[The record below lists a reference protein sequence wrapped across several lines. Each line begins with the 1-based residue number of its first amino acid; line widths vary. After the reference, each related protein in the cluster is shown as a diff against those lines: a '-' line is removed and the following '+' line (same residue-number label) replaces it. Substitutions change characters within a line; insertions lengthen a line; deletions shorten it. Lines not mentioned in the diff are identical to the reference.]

1 MSKKSSN
8 FAAEFVCAR
17 VRKRTRKSIM
27 NMKKYIL
34 TLICAALI
42 MPVNAQFWRQLGHA
56 AENAAKDAAIRNTE
70 KATERVID
78 TVVEGAQDEAYNATE
93 EAINE
98 SKSKN
103 KQEKNK
109 EKAEKEKGWTCPA
122 CGHKGNTGKFCT
134 ECGAKKPEGDGSWT
148 CPACGAKGQKG
159 KFCTECGAKKPEAGG
174 NNAQQAA
181 GNQQQAAKP
190 AAAPQPEK
198 KAAESAYAK
207 SDFVRG
213 DEVFFDDDFASEQM
227 GEFPSKWD
235 LNEGSVEVASL
246 NGQKYLLGTEWSYNV
261 EPLMKNQKSWLP
273 DQFTLEFDLYISN
286 EEEVGSAI
294 WHLYLVSNKSN
305 WNALVGDIDFWWRP
319 EDEGVN
325 LRYGS
330 MRKPD
335 NENTVDGEEEA
346 LVRKSMKINDWNH
359 FALSFNKRALK
370 FYLNGTRIFQV
381 PNMMAPEKIQFYC
394 EGDYKYRGYANVV
407 LAKGAV
413 PLYNRLATDG
423 KIITYGIT
431 FDIGKATIKPES
443 MTEINRIFDLMNQ
456 NADLKFEVQGHTDNT
471 GNAALNQKLS
481 EQRAQAIVA
490 KLVEMGISADRL
502 TAVGK
507 GQTSPIADNSTDEG
521 RAKNRRVE
529 FVKK

>member
-1 MSKKSSN
+1 M
-8 FAAEFVCAR
+8 
-17 VRKRTRKSIM
+17 RKI
-27 NMKKYIL
+27 IL
-34 TLICAALI
+34 FIAALVLVV
-42 MPVNAQFWRQLGHA
+42 PANAQFFNRLVDAAKQS
-56 AENAAKDAAIRNTE
+56 AENAVERQVEQKIEEGVEKIFNPETGEYEEVKREEPQEAEEQAKP
-70 KATERVID
+70 
-78 TVVEGAQDEAYNATE
+78 Q
-93 EAINE
+93 
-98 SKSKN
+98 
-103 KQEKNK
+103 KQQ
-109 EKAEKEKGWTCPA
+109 GWTCPQ
-122 CGHKGNTGKFCT
+122 CGAQGQTGKFCT

-159 KFCTECGAKKPEAGG
+159 KFCTECGAKKPGVEG
-174 NNAQQAA
+174 AQSAQ
-181 GNQQQAAKP
+181 P
-190 AAAPQPEK
+190 AK

-213 DEVFFDDDFASEQM
+213 DEVFFEDDFANEQM

-235 LNEGSVEVASL
+235 MNEGSVEVASL
-246 NGQKYLLGTEWSYNV
+246 NGQQYMLGTEWSYNV

-273 DQFTLEFDLYISN
+273 DQFTLEFDLYISDDA
-286 EEEVGSAI
+286 EDGEST
-294 WHLYLVSNKSN
+294 WRLFLMSSKSN
-305 WNALVGDIDFWWRP
+305 WNEIVGDIDFWWRSY
-319 EDEGVN
+319 DEGVFV
-325 LRYGS
+325 RYGS

-335 NENTVDGEEEA
+335 NNSTVEGEEEA
-346 LVRKSMKINDWNH
+346 LVRNVLKKGDWNH

-370 FYLNGTRIFQV
+370 FYMNGMRIFQI
-381 PNMMAPEKIQFYC
+381 PSMMAPEKIQFFC
-394 EGDYKYRGYANVV
+394 EGDYKYRGYANVI

-456 NADLKFEVQGHTDNT
+456 NPNLKFEVQGHTDNT
-471 GNAALNQKLS
+471 GTVAGNQKLS

-502 TAVGK
+502 SAK
-507 GQTSPIADNSTDEG
+507 GLGQSAPLADNSTEEG

>member
-1 MSKKSSN
+1 
-8 FAAEFVCAR
+8 
-17 VRKRTRKSIM
+17 
-27 NMKKYIL
+27 MKKIIL
-34 TLICAALI
+34 FIAALVLVV
-42 MPVNAQFWRQLGHA
+42 PTNAQFFNRLVDAAKQS
-56 AENAAKDAAIRNTE
+56 AENAVERQVEQKVEEGVEKIFNPETGEYEEVKRDEPQEVEEQAKPQ
-70 KATERVID
+70 KP
-78 TVVEGAQDEAYNATE
+78 Q
-93 EAINE
+93 
-98 SKSKN
+98 
-103 KQEKNK
+103 
-109 EKAEKEKGWTCPA
+109 GWTCPQ
-122 CGHKGNTGKFCT
+122 CGAQGQTGKFCT

-159 KFCTECGAKKPEAGG
+159 KFCTECGAKKPGAEG
-174 NNAQQAA
+174 AQSAQ
-181 GNQQQAAKP
+181 P
-190 AAAPQPEK
+190 AK

-213 DEVFFDDDFASEQM
+213 DEVFFEDYFANEQM

-235 LNEGSVEVASL
+235 MNEGSVEVASL
-246 NGQKYLLGTEWSYNV
+246 NGQQYMLGTEWSYNV
-261 EPLMKNQKSWLP
+261 EPLMKNQKNWLP
-273 DQFTLEFDLYISN
+273 DQFTLEFDLYVSDK
-286 EEEVGSAI
+286 EEDGEAT
-294 WHLYLVSNKSN
+294 WQLFLVSSQSN
-305 WNALVGDIDFWWRP
+305 WNETVGVIDFWWRSW
-319 EDEGVN
+319 DEGTIV
-325 LRYGS
+325 RYGS

-335 NENTVDGEEEA
+335 NNTTVDGEEEA
-346 LVRKSMKINDWNH
+346 LVSKVLKKGDWNH

-370 FYLNGTRIFQV
+370 FYMNGTRIFQI
-381 PNMMAPEKIQFYC
+381 PSMMAPEKIQFFC
-394 EGDYKYRGYANVV
+394 VGDYKYRGYANVV

-456 NADLKFEVQGHTDNT
+456 NPNLKFEVQGHTDNT
-471 GNAALNQKLS
+471 GTVAGNQKLS

-502 TAVGK
+502 SAK
-507 GQTSPIADNSTDEG
+507 GLGQSAPLADNATDEG

>member
-1 MSKKSSN
+1 M
-8 FAAEFVCAR
+8 
-17 VRKRTRKSIM
+17 RKI
-27 NMKKYIL
+27 IL
-34 TLICAALI
+34 FIAALVLVV
-42 MPVNAQFWRQLGHA
+42 PANAQFFNRLVDAAKQS
-56 AENAAKDAAIRNTE
+56 AENAVERQVEQKIEEGVE
-70 KATERVID
+70 KIFNPETGEYEEVKRD
-78 TVVEGAQDEAYNATE
+78 EPQEVEEQV
-93 EAINE
+93 
-98 SKSKN
+98 KPQ
-103 KQEKNK
+103 KQQ
-109 EKAEKEKGWTCPA
+109 GWTCPA
-122 CGHKGNTGKFCT
+122 CGATGQTGKFCT

-159 KFCTECGAKKPEAGG
+159 KFCTECGAKKPGAEG
-174 NNAQQAA
+174 AQ
-181 GNQQQAAKP
+181 P
-190 AAAPQPEK
+190 AK

-213 DEVFFDDDFASEQM
+213 DEVFFEDDFANEQM

-235 LNEGSVEVASL
+235 MNEGSVEVASL
-246 NGQKYLLGTEWSYNV
+246 NGQQYMLGTEWSYNV
-261 EPLMKNQKSWLP
+261 EPLMKNPKNWLP
-273 DQFTLEFDLYISN
+273 DQFTLEFDLY
-286 EEEVGSAI
+286 
-294 WHLYLVSNKSN
+294 VSDDAEDGESTWRLFLMSSKSN
-305 WNALVGDIDFWWRP
+305 WNEMVGDIDFWWRSY
-319 EDEGVN
+319 DEGVFV
-325 LRYGS
+325 RYGS

-335 NENTVDGEEEA
+335 NNSTVDGEEEA
-346 LVRKSMKINDWNH
+346 LVRNVLKKGDWNH

-370 FYLNGTRIFQV
+370 FYMNGMRIFQI
-381 PNMMAPEKIQFYC
+381 PSMMAPEKIQFFC
-394 EGDYKYRGYANVV
+394 EGDYKYRGYANVI

-456 NADLKFEVQGHTDNT
+456 NPNLKFEVQGHTDNT
-471 GNAALNQKLS
+471 GTVAGNQKLS

-502 TAVGK
+502 SAK
-507 GQTSPIADNSTDEG
+507 GLGQSAPLADNSTEEG

>member
-1 MSKKSSN
+1 M
-8 FAAEFVCAR
+8 
-17 VRKRTRKSIM
+17 RK
-27 NMKKYIL
+27 L
-34 TLICAALI
+34 HVLIVALVLVV
-42 MPVNAQFWRQLGHA
+42 PSHAQFLNRLGRA
-56 AENAAKDAAIRNTE
+56 VENAAKDAAVNQAERV
-70 KATERVID
+70 TERAID
-78 TVVEGAQDEAYNATE
+78 SAVEGAENEAYDATN

-103 KQEKNK
+103 KQEKA
-109 EKAEKEKGWTCPA
+109 EKANSWKCPK

-134 ECGAKKPEGDGSWT
+134 ECGAKKPEAEGVWF
-148 CPACGAKGQKG
+148 CPNCGAKNKG
-159 KFCTECGAKKPEAGG
+159 KFCTECGTAKPGVQPAHQHDEDEEA
-174 NNAQQAA
+174 APA
-181 GNQQQAAKP
+181 QQAAKP

-213 DEVFFDDDFASEQM
+213 DEVFFDDDFANEQM

-246 NGQKYLLGTEWSYNV
+246 NGQQYMLGTEWSYNV
-261 EPLMKNQKSWLP
+261 EPLMKNQKNWLP
-273 DQFTLEFDLYISN
+273 DQFTLELDLYISN

-319 EDEGVN
+319 EDEGVI

-443 MTEINRIFDLMNQ
+443 MTEINRIYDLMNQ

-507 GQTSPIADNSTDEG
+507 GQSSPIADNGTDEG

>member
-1 MSKKSSN
+1 
-8 FAAEFVCAR
+8 
-17 VRKRTRKSIM
+17 
-27 NMKKYIL
+27 MKKIL
-34 TLICAALI
+34 ISLIAFALV
-42 MPVNAQFWRQLGHA
+42 MPMQAQFLNRLVHSAGRA
-56 AENAAKDAAIRNTE
+56 AENAIESNVE
-70 KATERVID
+70 KK
-78 TVVEGAQDEAYNATE
+78 VEEGVDKAFNPE
-93 EAINE
+93 EE
-98 SKSKN
+98 EEPQEQEQKQVKSQ
-103 KQEKNK
+103 KQQ
-109 EKAEKEKGWTCPA
+109 GWTCPA
-122 CGHKGNTGKFCT
+122 CGAKGQTGKFCT

-174 NNAQQAA
+174 AKAAQ
-181 GNQQQAAKP
+181 P
-190 AAAPQPEK
+190 AAAQPEK
-198 KAAESAYAK
+198 KVAESAYAK

-305 WNALVGDIDFWWRP
+305 WNDLVGDIDFWWRP
-319 EDEGVN
+319 DDEGVI

-413 PLYNRLATDG
+413 PLYNRLATEG
-423 KIITYGIT
+423 RIITYGIT
-431 FDIGKATIKPES
+431 FDIGKATIKPQS
-443 MTEINRIFDLMNQ
+443 MTEINRIYELMNQ

-490 KLVEMGISADRL
+490 KLVEMGISANRL

-507 GQTSPIADNSTDEG
+507 GQSSPIADNGTDEG

-529 FVKK
+529 FIKK

>member
-1 MSKKSSN
+1 M
-8 FAAEFVCAR
+8 
-17 VRKRTRKSIM
+17 RKI
-27 NMKKYIL
+27 IL
-34 TLICAALI
+34 FIAALVLVV
-42 MPVNAQFWRQLGHA
+42 PTNAQFFNRLVDAAKQS
-56 AENAAKDAAIRNTE
+56 AENAVQRQVEQKVEEGVE
-70 KATERVID
+70 KIFNPETGEYEEVKR
-78 TVVEGAQDEAYNATE
+78 DEPQEAE
-93 EAINE
+93 EQV
-98 SKSKN
+98 KPQ
-103 KQEKNK
+103 KQQ
-109 EKAEKEKGWTCPA
+109 GWTCPA
-122 CGHKGNTGKFCT
+122 CGATGQTGKFCT

-159 KFCTECGAKKPEAGG
+159 KFCTECGAKKPGAEG
-174 NNAQQAA
+174 AQSA
-181 GNQQQAAKP
+181 
-190 AAAPQPEK
+190 QPVK

-213 DEVFFDDDFASEQM
+213 DEVFFEDDFANEQM

-235 LNEGSVEVASL
+235 MNEGSVEVASL
-246 NGQKYLLGTEWSYNV
+246 NGQQYMLGTEWSYNV
-261 EPLMKNQKSWLP
+261 EPLMKNPKNWLP
-273 DQFTLEFDLYISN
+273 DQFTLEFDLYVSDDA
-286 EEEVGSAI
+286 EDGEST
-294 WHLYLVSNKSN
+294 WHLFLMSSKSN
-305 WNALVGDIDFWWRP
+305 WNEMVGDIDFWWRSS
-319 EDEGVN
+319 DEGVFV
-325 LRYGS
+325 RYGS

-335 NENTVDGEEEA
+335 NNSTVDGEEEA
-346 LVRKSMKINDWNH
+346 LVRKVLKKGDWNH

-370 FYLNGTRIFQV
+370 FYMNGTRIFQV

-394 EGDYKYRGYANVV
+394 VGDYKYRGYANVI

-456 NADLKFEVQGHTDNT
+456 NPNLKFEVQGHTDNT
-471 GNAALNQKLS
+471 GTVAGNQKLS

-502 TAVGK
+502 SAK
-507 GQTSPIADNSTDEG
+507 GLGQSAPLADNSTDEG

>member
-1 MSKKSSN
+1 
-8 FAAEFVCAR
+8 
-17 VRKRTRKSIM
+17 
-27 NMKKYIL
+27 MKKLIL
-34 TLICAALI
+34 FIAAMALVV
-42 MPVNAQFWRQLGHA
+42 PSNAQFLNRLGRA
-56 AENAAKDAAIRNTE
+56 VENAAKDAAVNQAERV
-70 KATERVID
+70 TERAID
-78 TVVEGAQDEAYNATE
+78 SAVEGAENEAYDATN

-103 KQEKNK
+103 KQEKA
-109 EKAEKEKGWTCPA
+109 EKANSWKCPK

-134 ECGAKKPEGDGSWT
+134 ECGAKKPEAEGVWF
-148 CPACGAKGQKG
+148 CPNCGAKNKG
-159 KFCTECGAKKPEAGG
+159 KFCTECGTAKPGVQPAHQHDEDEEA
-174 NNAQQAA
+174 APA
-181 GNQQQAAKP
+181 QQAAKP
-190 AAAPQPEK
+190 IAAPQPEK
-198 KAAESAYAK
+198 KAAESAYVK

-213 DEVFFDDDFASEQM
+213 DEVFFDDDFANEQM

-235 LNEGSVEVASL
+235 LNEGSVEVASV
-246 NGQKYLLGTEWSYNV
+246 NGQKYLVGTEWSYNV
-261 EPLMKNQKSWLP
+261 EPLMKNQKNWLP
-273 DQFTLEFDLYISN
+273 DQFTLEFDIYISN
-286 EEEVGSAI
+286 EEGVGDAT
-294 WHLYLVSNKSN
+294 WHLYLISDKSN
-305 WNALVGDIDFWWRP
+305 WNELVGDIDFWWRSW
-319 EDEGVN
+319 DEGV
-325 LRYGS
+325 LVRYGS

-335 NENTVDGEEEA
+335 NENTVDGEEET

-370 FYLNGTRIFQV
+370 FYLNGTRVFQV
-381 PNMMAPEKIQFYC
+381 PNMMAPEKIQFFC

-423 KIITYGIT
+423 KIITYGII

-443 MTEINRIFDLMNQ
+443 MTEINRICNLMKQ

-507 GQTSPIADNSTDEG
+507 GQSSPIADNGTDEG

>member
-1 MSKKSSN
+1 M
-8 FAAEFVCAR
+8 
-17 VRKRTRKSIM
+17 RK
-27 NMKKYIL
+27 L
-34 TLICAALI
+34 HVLIVALVLVV
-42 MPVNAQFWRQLGHA
+42 PSHAQFLNRLGRA
-56 AENAAKDAAIRNTE
+56 VENAAKDAAVNQAERV
-70 KATERVID
+70 TERAID
-78 TVVEGAQDEAYNATE
+78 SAVEGAENEAYDATN

-103 KQEKNK
+103 KQEKA
-109 EKAEKEKGWTCPA
+109 EKANSWKCPK

-134 ECGAKKPEGDGSWT
+134 ECGAKKPEAEGVWF
-148 CPACGAKGQKG
+148 CPNCGAKNKG
-159 KFCTECGAKKPEAGG
+159 KFCTECGTAKPGVQPAHQHDEDEEA
-174 NNAQQAA
+174 APA
-181 GNQQQAAKP
+181 QQAAKP

-213 DEVFFDDDFASEQM
+213 DEVFFDDDFANEQM

-246 NGQKYLLGTEWSYNV
+246 NGQQYMLGTEWSYNV

-273 DQFTLEFDLYISN
+273 NQFTLEFDLYISN

-319 EDEGVN
+319 EDEGVI

-443 MTEINRIFDLMNQ
+443 MTEINRIYDLMNQ

-507 GQTSPIADNSTDEG
+507 GQSSPIADNGTDEG

>member
-1 MSKKSSN
+1 M
-8 FAAEFVCAR
+8 
-17 VRKRTRKSIM
+17 RK
-27 NMKKYIL
+27 L
-34 TLICAALI
+34 HVLIVALVLVV
-42 MPVNAQFWRQLGHA
+42 PSHAQFLNRLGRA
-56 AENAAKDAAIRNTE
+56 VENAAKDAAVNQAERV
-70 KATERVID
+70 TERAID
-78 TVVEGAQDEAYNATE
+78 SAVEGAENEAYDATN

-103 KQEKNK
+103 KQEKA
-109 EKAEKEKGWTCPA
+109 EKANSWKCPK

-134 ECGAKKPEGDGSWT
+134 ECGAKKPEAEGVWF
-148 CPACGAKGQKG
+148 CPNCGAKNKG
-159 KFCTECGAKKPEAGG
+159 KFCTECGTAKPGVQPAHQHDEDEEA
-174 NNAQQAA
+174 APA
-181 GNQQQAAKP
+181 QQAAKP

-213 DEVFFDDDFASEQM
+213 DEVFFDDDFANEQM

-246 NGQKYLLGTEWSYNV
+246 NGQQYMLGTEWSYNV
-261 EPLMKNQKSWLP
+261 EPLMKNQKNWLP

-319 EDEGVN
+319 EDEGVI

-443 MTEINRIFDLMNQ
+443 MTEINRIYDLMNQ

-507 GQTSPIADNSTDEG
+507 GQSSPIADNGTDEG

>member
-1 MSKKSSN
+1 M
-8 FAAEFVCAR
+8 
-17 VRKRTRKSIM
+17 RKI
-27 NMKKYIL
+27 IL
-34 TLICAALI
+34 FIAALVLVV
-42 MPVNAQFWRQLGHA
+42 PANAQFFNRLVDAAKQS
-56 AENAAKDAAIRNTE
+56 AENAVERQVEQKIEEGVEKIFNPETGEYEEVKREEPQEAEEQAKPQ
-70 KATERVID
+70 KP
-78 TVVEGAQDEAYNATE
+78 Q
-93 EAINE
+93 
-98 SKSKN
+98 
-103 KQEKNK
+103 
-109 EKAEKEKGWTCPA
+109 GWTCPQ
-122 CGHKGNTGKFCT
+122 CGAQGQTGKFCT

-159 KFCTECGAKKPEAGG
+159 KFCTECGAKKPGAEG
-174 NNAQQAA
+174 AQ
-181 GNQQQAAKP
+181 P
-190 AAAPQPEK
+190 AK

-213 DEVFFDDDFASEQM
+213 DEVFFEDDFANEQM

-235 LNEGSVEVASL
+235 MNEGSVEVASL
-246 NGQKYLLGTEWSYNV
+246 NGQQYMLGTEWSYNV

-273 DQFTLEFDLYISN
+273 DQFTLEFDLY
-286 EEEVGSAI
+286 
-294 WHLYLVSNKSN
+294 VSDDAEDGESTWRLFLMSSKSN
-305 WNALVGDIDFWWRP
+305 WNEMVGDIDFWWRSY
-319 EDEGVN
+319 DEGVFV
-325 LRYGS
+325 RYGS

-335 NENTVDGEEEA
+335 NNSTVEGEEEA
-346 LVRKSMKINDWNH
+346 LVRNVLKKGDWNH

-370 FYLNGTRIFQV
+370 FYMNGMRIFQI
-381 PNMMAPEKIQFYC
+381 PSMMAPEKIQFFC
-394 EGDYKYRGYANVV
+394 EGDYKYRGYANVI

-456 NADLKFEVQGHTDNT
+456 NPNLKFEVQGHTDNT
-471 GNAALNQKLS
+471 GTVAGNQKLS

-502 TAVGK
+502 SAK
-507 GQTSPIADNSTDEG
+507 GLGQSAPLADNSTEEG

>member
-1 MSKKSSN
+1 M
-8 FAAEFVCAR
+8 
-17 VRKRTRKSIM
+17 RKI
-27 NMKKYIL
+27 IL
-34 TLICAALI
+34 FIAALVLVV
-42 MPVNAQFWRQLGHA
+42 PANAQFFNRLVDAAKQS
-56 AENAAKDAAIRNTE
+56 AENAVERQVEQKIEEGVEKIFNPETGEYEEVKRDEPQEVEEQAKPQ
-70 KATERVID
+70 KP
-78 TVVEGAQDEAYNATE
+78 Q
-93 EAINE
+93 
-98 SKSKN
+98 
-103 KQEKNK
+103 
-109 EKAEKEKGWTCPA
+109 GWTCPQ
-122 CGHKGNTGKFCT
+122 CGAQGQTGKFCT

-159 KFCTECGAKKPEAGG
+159 KFCTECGAKKPGAEG
-174 NNAQQAA
+174 AQ
-181 GNQQQAAKP
+181 P
-190 AAAPQPEK
+190 AK

-213 DEVFFDDDFASEQM
+213 DEVFFEDDFANEQM

-235 LNEGSVEVASL
+235 MNEGSVEVASL
-246 NGQKYLLGTEWSYNV
+246 NGQQYMLGTEWSYNV
-261 EPLMKNQKSWLP
+261 EPLMKNPKNWLP
-273 DQFTLEFDLYISN
+273 DQFTLEFDLYISDDA
-286 EEEVGSAI
+286 EDGEST
-294 WHLYLVSNKSN
+294 WHLFLLSSKSN
-305 WNALVGDIDFWWRP
+305 WNEMVGDIDFWWRSY
-319 EDEGVN
+319 DEGVFV
-325 LRYGS
+325 RYGS

-335 NENTVDGEEEA
+335 NNSTVEGEEEA
-346 LVRKSMKINDWNH
+346 LVRNVLKKGDWNH

-370 FYLNGTRIFQV
+370 FYMNGMRIFQI
-381 PNMMAPEKIQFYC
+381 PSMMAPEKIQFFC
-394 EGDYKYRGYANVV
+394 EGDYKYRGYANVI

-456 NADLKFEVQGHTDNT
+456 NPNLKFEVQGHTDNT
-471 GNAALNQKLS
+471 GTVAGNQKLS

-502 TAVGK
+502 SAK
-507 GQTSPIADNSTDEG
+507 GLGQSAPLADNSTEEG

>member
-1 MSKKSSN
+1 M
-8 FAAEFVCAR
+8 
-17 VRKRTRKSIM
+17 RKI
-27 NMKKYIL
+27 IL
-34 TLICAALI
+34 FIAALVLVV
-42 MPVNAQFWRQLGHA
+42 PANAQFFNRLVDAAKQS
-56 AENAAKDAAIRNTE
+56 AENAVERQVEQKIEEGVE
-70 KATERVID
+70 KIFNPETGEYEEVKRD
-78 TVVEGAQDEAYNATE
+78 EPQEVEEQV
-93 EAINE
+93 
-98 SKSKN
+98 KPQ
-103 KQEKNK
+103 KQQ
-109 EKAEKEKGWTCPA
+109 GWTCPA
-122 CGHKGNTGKFCT
+122 CGATGQTGKFCT

-159 KFCTECGAKKPEAGG
+159 KFCTECGAKKPGAEG
-174 NNAQQAA
+174 AQ
-181 GNQQQAAKP
+181 P
-190 AAAPQPEK
+190 AK

-213 DEVFFDDDFASEQM
+213 DEVFFEDDFANEQM

-235 LNEGSVEVASL
+235 MNEGSVEVASL
-246 NGQKYLLGTEWSYNV
+246 NGQQYMLGTEWSYNV
-261 EPLMKNQKSWLP
+261 EPLMKNPKNWLP
-273 DQFTLEFDLYISN
+273 DQFTLEFDLYISDDA
-286 EEEVGSAI
+286 EDGEST
-294 WHLYLVSNKSN
+294 WHLFLMSSKSN
-305 WNALVGDIDFWWRP
+305 WNEMVGDIDFWWRSY
-319 EDEGVN
+319 DEGVFV
-325 LRYGS
+325 RYGS

-335 NENTVDGEEEA
+335 NNSTVEGEEEA
-346 LVRKSMKINDWNH
+346 LVRNVLKKGDWNH

-370 FYLNGTRIFQV
+370 FYMNGMRIFQI
-381 PNMMAPEKIQFYC
+381 PSMMAPEKIQFFC
-394 EGDYKYRGYANVV
+394 EGDYKYRGYANVI

-456 NADLKFEVQGHTDNT
+456 NPNLKFEVQGHTDNT
-471 GNAALNQKLS
+471 GTVAGNQKLS

-502 TAVGK
+502 SAK
-507 GQTSPIADNSTDEG
+507 GLGQSAPLADNSTEEG